1 MVTGT
6 NVLPRNILVNTNLGT
21 YLDLKRIWNP
31 INLQGQGHRV
41 KFLGEGIRHALRC
54 PCSSLFYDVFYEFL
68 RKIPFRKRDSH
79 YLNKTR
85 EFHNCNFFIFHP
97 NFMWLVAKCSSLWG
111 HWIFFLINFISKSA
125 LCSKN
130 FAYLEGIYKKKFHPI
145 LSWIYYIESIYLQY
159 SSISYCFWD

>member
-1 MVTGT
+1 MIFKVKGHGHWDKCFT
-6 NVLPRNILVNTNLGT
+6 VQHPCEHSRINILQWILTTLGT

-111 HWIFFLINFISKSA
+111 H
-125 LCSKN
+125 
-130 FAYLEGIYKKKFHPI
+130 
-145 LSWIYYIESIYLQY
+145 
-159 SSISYCFWD
+159 